1 MQQANAK
8 LRPLGNRVV
17 VKLLTEEEKT
27 KSGIILPDTVD
38 KEKKAEGSIIAIGN
52 GEKILKFSL
61 KVGDRVIFG
70 KYAGEEVK
78 IEDVEYKILTEEDV
92 LAVIES

>member
-1 MQQANAK
+1 MK

-17 VKLLTEEEKT
+17 VQPLSEEETT

-38 KEKKAEGSIIAIGN
+38 KEKKAEGKILAIGA
-52 GEKILKFSL
+52 GEKLQKLDLKIGD
-61 KVGDRVIFG
+61 KVLFG

-78 IEDVEYKILTEEDV
+78 VEEVEYKILSDEDV
-92 LAVIES
+92 LAVIE

>member
-1 MQQANAK
+1 MK

-17 VKLLTEEEKT
+17 VQPLSEEETT

-38 KEKKAEGSIIAIGN
+38 KEKKAEGKILAIGA
-52 GEKILKFSL
+52 GEKIQKLDLKIGD
-61 KVGDRVIFG
+61 KVLFG

-78 IEDVEYKILTEEDV
+78 VEEVEYKILSDEDV
-92 LAVIES
+92 LAVIE